1 MRTATLLICL
11 LLLTGVVT
19 AEEPPEAELT
29 EIPAGLAES
38 AEATTNVDEPIG
50 APLPPRAEL
59 TEEAL
64 IVHTGVYGDMELE
77 DGRLI
82 VGGTAQADTEADN
95 VAQARAMAEKTAQ
108 YSARSILVEVLTDLG
123 FSSTDAQTNAGKAK
137 PAGTDYFDDGT
148 VEYRLALNLG
158 GEGGLAAAMGVE
170 LVER

>member
-1 MRTATLLICL
+1 MRTATLLLSL

-29 EIPAGLAES
+29 EVPTGLAE
-38 AEATTNVDEPIG
+38 G

-64 IVHTGVYGDMELE
+64 IVYTEFYGDMELE
-77 DGRLI
+77 DGAL
-82 VGGTAQADTEADN
+82 VVTGTAQADTEAAN

-108 YSARSILVEVLTDLG
+108 YAARNVLVEFFTDLG
-123 FSSTDAQTNAGKAK
+123 FSAADAQTNAGKAK

-148 VEYRLALNLG
+148 VEYRMTLNLG
-158 GEGGLAAAMGVE
+158 GEGGLTAAFGVE